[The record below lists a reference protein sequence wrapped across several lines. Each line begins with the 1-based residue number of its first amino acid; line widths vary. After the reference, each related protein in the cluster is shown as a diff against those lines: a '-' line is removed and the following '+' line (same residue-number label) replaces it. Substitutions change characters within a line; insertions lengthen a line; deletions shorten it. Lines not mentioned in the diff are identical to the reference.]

1 MYFKY
6 LYISAVLGH
15 YMLYFIPKI
24 SKIECQETELYMR
37 QIWKYGGSDFVNFP
51 SASGM
56 ASSFGLSKSITDE
69 VF

>member
-1 MYFKY
+1 
-6 LYISAVLGH
+6 
-15 YMLYFIPKI
+15 MLYFIPKI

-69 VF
+69 VFWNLSHKFGKKKYAL